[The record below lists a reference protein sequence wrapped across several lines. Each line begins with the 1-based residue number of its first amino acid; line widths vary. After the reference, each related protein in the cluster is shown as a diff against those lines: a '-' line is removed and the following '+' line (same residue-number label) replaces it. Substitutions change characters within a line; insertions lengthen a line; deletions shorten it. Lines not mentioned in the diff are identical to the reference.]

1 MKGSSHHRSR
11 KFLLAWVLIGAA
23 ALLIAFA
30 PFPNLHRSPSD
41 RFFRVEAGNFAY
53 TPANLMV
60 NPGDRV
66 TIELVSTDV
75 VHGMYIDGYDL
86 DVQADPGQPQ
96 RLTFIAD
103 RAGMF
108 RFRCSVTCGALHPFM
123 IGKLH
128 VGQNTLLWRGM
139 GLAVLLG
146 FAGIW
151 MVRQDR
157 NTINP

>member
-1 MKGSSHHRSR
+1 
-11 KFLLAWVLIGAA
+11 
-23 ALLIAFA
+23 
-30 PFPNLHRSPSD
+30 
-41 RFFRVEAGNFAY
+41 
-53 TPANLMV
+53 MV

-108 RFRCSVTCGALHPFM
+108 RFRCSVTCGELHPFM

-157 NTINP
+157 NSINP